1 MSNYWT
7 NTKTGKMVKN
17 SFLIISKSNE
27 VVHIISDKTYF
38 IPGLEAM
45 LWGPNV
51 CQKLFFCGVKLLTD
65 SYSSDYVT
73 RADEGTLTSLIQTR
87 WRDPLGQKLLPTT
100 TTKKEQKKKSFQ
112 GSFHTH
118 CLLKYTVWN
127 IVGSQE
133 IALDE
138 HAKLRRGSVGGWI
151 VLCA

>member
-1 MSNYWT
+1 
-7 NTKTGKMVKN
+7 MVKN

-87 WRDPLGQKLLPTT
+87 
-100 TTKKEQKKKSFQ
+100 
-112 GSFHTH
+112 
-118 CLLKYTVWN
+118 
-127 IVGSQE
+127 
-133 IALDE
+133 
-138 HAKLRRGSVGGWI
+138 
-151 VLCA
+151 